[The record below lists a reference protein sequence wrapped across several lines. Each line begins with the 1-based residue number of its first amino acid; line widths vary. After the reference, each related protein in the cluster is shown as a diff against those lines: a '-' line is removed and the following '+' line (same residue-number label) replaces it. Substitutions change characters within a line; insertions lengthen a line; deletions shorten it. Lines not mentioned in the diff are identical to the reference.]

1 MLAIAEDTIAGTV
14 VGALALAVVA
24 GIMVRNGIRSARKRN
39 PNGKRMGAVALAC
52 IVFGSALLITGL
64 IAEIF
69 DIESILHWWIWSPPG
84 SGW

>member
-1 MLAIAEDTIAGTV
+1 MEEGTHGIEETLAGKSGYPERQGFFRKHWDV
-14 VGALALAVVA
+14 MFVVA
-24 GIMVRNGIRSARKRN
+24 
-39 PNGKRMGAVALAC
+39 LLLYL
-52 IVFGSALLITGL
+52 ALLITGL

>member
-1 MLAIAEDTIAGTV
+1 MEEGTHGTEEIPAGESGHSEEQGFFKKHWDVIFIA
-14 VGALALAVVA
+14 ALFLY
-24 GIMVRNGIRSARKRN
+24 
-39 PNGKRMGAVALAC
+39 L
-52 IVFGSALLITGL
+52 ALLITGL

>member
-1 MLAIAEDTIAGTV
+1 MEEGTHGTEEIPTDQSGHPEEQGFFKKHWDV
-14 VGALALAVVA
+14 IFICALFLY
-24 GIMVRNGIRSARKRN
+24 
-39 PNGKRMGAVALAC
+39 L
-52 IVFGSALLITGL
+52 ALLITGL